1 MVVALANAALVLL
14 YLSIAVFAVR
24 ALLIHRRRLQ
34 RRARRALAVLA
45 EQPLLAAQT
54 PSHHPAQWER
64 YDEDLAA

>member
-14 YLSIAVFAVR
+14 YLSIAFFAVR
-24 ALLIHRRRLQ
+24 ALRIHRRRLQ

-54 PSHHPAQWER
+54 PSRHPAQWER